1 MVRICTPENSAAEH
15 LSMVQDAEHILQ
27 ALQLPYRRVLLCSGD
42 TGFSARKCYDLEVWL
57 PGQQMYREISSVSN
71 CFDFQSRRMGFR
83 YRIGHQSSSAE
94 GGEKSAKKNVNV
106 QKKTS
111 FPHTLNG
118 SGLAVGR

>member
-71 CFDFQSRRMGFR
+71 CFDFQSRRMAFR
-83 YRIGHQSSSAE
+83 YRIGHQSSSSSNE
-94 GGEKSAKKNVNV
+94 GGEKSAKKNV